1 MSAAEP
7 LRRAR
12 RALDVLRVAS
22 EIGATIGADLALD
35 DVLSKVAEHVG
46 RAFGASECD
55 IWEYLPDDDTVV
67 AAGLWSRRPSPSD
80 HGWLGTVYALD
91 RPRSFVHAIRER
103 RPWERSLADP
113 DLPDYNRGLMEH
125 WGEKAVLCVPLI
137 AGDAVIGALSLV
149 EKEQVRRFAPEERDL
164 LTLLAVPAA
173 VAIQHVRLRRSW
185 ADQSRRMQSLLAT
198 SRAMSSMVEVGP
210 LLGTIARVAGE
221 ALGAD
226 ECAIDIYDEAAEALT
241 VAAYHRR
248 DGAADGEDF
257 LGRAYPLAEY
267 AADRAHLFAREIV
280 EETVS
285 DPFLDPVNRASM
297 EANGEKTVLSVP
309 LWFEE
314 RPIGILAFFATES
327 ECHFGDA
334 EVELARALGEQAAA
348 AIHRAQLL
356 QRSEAQNT
364 RLNLLLQSTRAI
376 TSSVDLE
383 VVLRTVART
392 TCEAL
397 GCEQCQ
403 IQSYDAATKSV
414 TVSGHYQRHPDPVAQ
429 ESLGKTFSLVDEPEE
444 LETLERK
451 LTVEQQLSDP
461 ELPASTRESMRR
473 FGDTTYLNVPLVFN
487 DEPIGLLV
495 LVERERA
502 RHFAPDEVALAQ
514 ALGEQAA
521 SAIEHARLYRA
532 VQEQAITDGLT
543 GLFNHRYFYER
554 LGQELARASRYDEP
568 VSLLMIDIDD
578 FKSFNDRFG
587 HVMGDEVLRGV
598 ADILTTQLRRGIDLA
613 ARYGGEEFA
622 VILPSTPVAGGEGQE
637 QPVTAGPGE
646 ATTDPGEATADP
658 GEPTTGHLDGAAAV
672 AERIRRE
679 VEQGSLLAKGRAG
692 RLTVSVGV
700 AAFPQPANDVDGLV
714 RCADEAL
721 YVAKRAGKNRVQIY
735 AEGVV

>member
-7 LRRAR
+7 LRRDR

-22 EIGATIGADLALD
+22 EIGATIGADLALE

-46 RAFGASECD
+46 RAFAASECD
-55 IWEYLPDDDTVV
+55 IWEYRADDDTVV
-67 AAGLWSRRPSPSD
+67 AAGMWTRCPTPAD
-80 HGWLGTVYALD
+80 DGWVGTVFALD
-91 RPRSFVHAIRER
+91 RPRSFVHAIREG
-103 RPWERSLADP
+103 RPWEHVLSDP
-113 DLPDYNRGLMEH
+113 GLPAYNRGLMER

-137 AGDAVIGALSLV
+137 AGESVIGALSLI
-149 EKEQVRRFAPEERDL
+149 EKEHERRFGADERDL

-185 ADQSRRMQSLLAT
+185 GAQSRRLRSLLAT

-210 LLGTIARVAGE
+210 LLGTIAEVAGD

-226 ECAIDIYDEAAEALT
+226 ECAIDIYDDASDALT
-241 VAAYHRR
+241 VAAYHSARAV
-248 DGAADGEDF
+248 DADEF
-257 LGRAYPLAEY
+257 LGRTYPLAEY
-267 AADRAHLFAREIV
+267 EADKAHLFAREVV
-280 EETVS
+280 EETIS
-285 DPFLDPVNRASM
+285 DPSLDPVNRASM

-314 RPIGILAFFATES
+314 RPIGILAFFATER
-327 ECHFGDA
+327 ERHFGAA
-334 EVELARALGEQAAA
+334 EIELARALGEQAAA

-356 QRSEAQNT
+356 ERSEAQNT
-364 RLNLLLQSTRAI
+364 RLSLLLESTRAI

-403 IQSYDAATKSV
+403 IQSYDAATRSV
-414 TVSGHYQRHPDPVAQ
+414 TVSGHYQRRPDPVAQ
-429 ESLGKTFSLVDEPEE
+429 ESLGKTFSLADEPEE
-444 LETLERK
+444 LEMLERK
-451 LTVEQQLSDP
+451 LTVEQQRSDP
-461 ELPASTRESMRR
+461 ALPEATRESMRR
-473 FGDTTYLNVPLVFN
+473 FGDRTYLNVPLVFN

-495 LVERERA
+495 LVERERE

-543 GLFNHRYFYER
+543 GLFNHRHFYER
-554 LGQELARASRYDEP
+554 LGQEIARARRYEDP
-568 VSLLMIDIDD
+568 VALLMIDIDD
-578 FKSFNDRFG
+578 FKSYNDRFG

-598 ADILTTQLRRGIDLA
+598 AEILTTQLRRGVDLA

-622 VILPSTPVAGGEGQE
+622 VILPNTSIAAAPARGGRPRSE
-637 QPVTAGPGE
+637 
-646 ATTDPGEATADP
+646 
-658 GEPTTGHLDGAAAV
+658 TGDGAPPRDLPGDAVTV
-672 AERIRRE
+672 AERIRQQ
-679 VEQGSLLAKGRAG
+679 VETGSLLAKGRTG
-692 RLTVSVGV
+692 RITVSVGV
-700 AAFPQPANDVDGLV
+700 AAFPVPAGDIDHLV
-714 RCADEAL
+714 RYADEAL
-721 YVAKRAGKNRVQIY
+721 YAAKRAGKNRIRVY
-735 AEGVV
+735 RGGET

>member
-46 RAFGASECD
+46 RVFGASECD
-55 IWEYLPDDDTVV
+55 IWEYRADDDTAV
-67 AAGLWSRRPSPSD
+67 AAGIWARLPSPAD
-80 HGWLGTVYALD
+80 EGWVGTVYALD

-103 RPWERSLADP
+103 RPWERSVADP
-113 DLPDYNRGLMEH
+113 DVPDYNRGLMEH

-137 AGDAVIGALSLV
+137 AGDVVIGALSLI
-149 EKEQVRRFAPEERDL
+149 EKERARRFSPDERDL

-185 ADQSRRMQSLLAT
+185 GDQRLRLQSLLAT
-198 SRAMSSMVEVGP
+198 SRAMSSMVQVGP
-210 LLGTIARVAGE
+210 LLGTIAEVAGE

-226 ECAIDIYDEAAEALT
+226 ECSIDIYEAATETLA

-248 DGAADGEDF
+248 DGVAVPEDV
-257 LGRAYPLAEY
+257 LGRSYPLSEY
-267 AADRAHLFAREIV
+267 AADRVHLFGREPV

-285 DPFLDPVNRASM
+285 DPGLDPVNRASM

-314 RPIGILAFFATES
+314 RPIGILAFFATAAERR
-327 ECHFGDA
+327 FDA
-334 EVELARALGEQAAA
+334 AEIELARALGEQAAA

-356 QRSEAQNT
+356 EWSEAQNN
-364 RLNLLLQSTRAI
+364 RLNLLLESTRAI

-403 IQSYDAATKSV
+403 IQSYDAATQSV
-414 TVSGHYQRHPDPVAQ
+414 TVSGHYQRRPDPVAG
-429 ESLGKTFSLVDEPEE
+429 ESFGETFSLADEPDE
-444 LETLERK
+444 LEMLQRK

-461 ELPASTRESMRR
+461 ELPEPTRESMRR
-473 FGDTTYLNVPLVFN
+473 FGDKTYLNVPLVFN

-495 LVERERA
+495 LVERERE
-502 RHFAPDEVALAQ
+502 RHFASEELALAQ

-532 VQEQAITDGLT
+532 VQEQASTDGLT
-543 GLFNHRYFYER
+543 GLFNHRHFYER
-554 LGQELARASRYDEP
+554 LGQEVARARRYASP
-568 VSLLMIDIDD
+568 VALLMIDIDD

-598 ADILTTQLRRGIDLA
+598 ADILTTQLRRGVDLA

-622 VILPSTPVAGGEGQE
+622 VILPNTTLAGGAE
-637 QPVTAGPGE
+637 QQPGVPVGAGEDAP
-646 ATTDPGEATADP
+646 AP
-658 GEPTTGHLDGAAAV
+658 GHLDGAVAV

-679 VEQGSLLAKGRAG
+679 VEAGSLLAKGRTG

-700 AAFPQPANDVDGLV
+700 AAFPRPAGDVDRLV
-714 RCADEAL
+714 RYADEAL
-721 YVAKRAGKNRVQIY
+721 YAAKRGGKNRV
-735 AEGVV
+735 EVFSGGTR

>member
-1 MSAAEP
+1 MNAAQP
-7 LRRAR
+7 LR

-22 EIGATIGADLALD
+22 DIGATIGADLALD

-46 RAFGASECD
+46 RVFGASECD
-55 IWEYLPDDDTVV
+55 IWEYRAETDTVV
-67 AAGLWSRRPSPSD
+67 AAGMWTRSPSPSD
-80 HGWLGTVYALD
+80 KGWLGTVYALD
-91 RPRSFVHAIRER
+91 KPRSFVHAIREC

-113 DLPDYNRGLMEH
+113 DLPDYNRGLMEY
-125 WGEKAVLCVPLI
+125 WGEKAVLCVPLL
-137 AGDAVIGALSLV
+137 AGDDVIGALSLI
-149 EKEQVRRFAPEERDL
+149 EKQRERRFNHDERDL

-185 ADQSRRMQSLLAT
+185 AHQRVRLQSLLAT
-198 SRAMSSMVEVGP
+198 SRAMSSMVQVGP
-210 LLGTIARVAGE
+210 LLGTIAEVAGE
-221 ALGAD
+221 ALAAD
-226 ECAIDIYDEAAEALT
+226 ECSIDIYDEATETLT

-248 DGAADGEDF
+248 DGAAAAEDF
-257 LGRAYPLAEY
+257 LGRAFPLAEY
-267 AADRAHLFAREIV
+267 QADRAHLLAREVV
-280 EETVS
+280 EETIS
-285 DPFLDPVNRASM
+285 DPGLDPVNRASM

-309 LWFEE
+309 LWFEDK
-314 RPIGILAFFATES
+314 PIGILAFFATES
-327 ECHFGDA
+327 ERHFSDG
-334 EVELARALGEQAAA
+334 EVELARALGEQAGA

-356 QRSEAQNT
+356 ERSEAQNT
-364 RLNLLLQSTRAI
+364 RLNLLLESTRAI

-383 VVLRTVART
+383 VVLHTVART

-403 IQSYDAATKSV
+403 IQSYDKATESV
-414 TVSGHYQRHPDPVAQ
+414 TVSAHHQRRPDPVAGQ
-429 ESLGKTFSLVDEPEE
+429 SLGKTFSLADEPDE
-444 LETLERK
+444 LEMLERK

-461 ELPASTRESMRR
+461 ALPASTRESMAG

-495 LVERERA
+495 LVERTRE

-543 GLFNHRYFYER
+543 GLFNHRHFYER
-554 LGQELARASRYDEP
+554 LGQEVARARRYGSS
-568 VSLLMIDIDD
+568 VALLMLDIDD

-598 ADILTTQLRRGIDLA
+598 ADILTTQLRRGVDLV

-622 VILPSTPVAGGEGQE
+622 VILPGTPIAGGQE
-637 QPVTAGPGE
+637 QQLSMQLDSG
-646 ATTDPGEATADP
+646 ADAP
-658 GEPTTGHLDGAAAV
+658 PSGHLDGAVAV

-679 VEQGSLLAKGRAG
+679 VEKGSLLAKGRAG
-692 RLTVSVGV
+692 RLTVSVGI
-700 AAFPQPANDVDGLV
+700 AAFPRPAGDVERLV
-714 RCADEAL
+714 RYADEAL
-721 YVAKRAGKNRVQIY
+721 YAAKRGGKNRVEVY
-735 AEGVV
+735 PGGTA